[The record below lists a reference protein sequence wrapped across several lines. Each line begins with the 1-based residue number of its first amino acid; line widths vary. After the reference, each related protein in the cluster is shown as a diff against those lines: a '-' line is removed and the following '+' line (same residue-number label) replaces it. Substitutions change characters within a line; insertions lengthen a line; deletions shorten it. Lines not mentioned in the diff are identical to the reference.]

1 MSFYESSKNI
11 WLEDGHILHADCQDD
26 DGNWN
31 ESTIDLNEFIGNS
44 DGWFEWDGVSKSFSL
59 FPVPSCSC
67 IPFFF
72 PSAGW
77 QIETT
82 DNTSSSADFSES
94 AHDILLDGSR
104 LTAEMG
110 MVEGGNRERQGLEL
124 NDRIGNENGQLVY
137 RN

>member
-1 MSFYESSKNI
+1 MSIKPQTKNSRLSPASVIKTCNMSFYESSKNI

-44 DGWFEWDGVSKSFSL
+44 DGWFEWDGV
-59 FPVPSCSC
+59 
-67 IPFFF
+67 
-72 PSAGW
+72 
-77 QIETT
+77 
-82 DNTSSSADFSES
+82 NFSES

>member
-44 DGWFEWDGVSKSFSL
+44 DGWFEWDGV
-59 FPVPSCSC
+59 
-67 IPFFF
+67 
-72 PSAGW
+72 
-77 QIETT
+77 
-82 DNTSSSADFSES
+82 NFSES